1 MKRRRKPAS
10 AACKGGKTLEA
21 NAFVTEFRPPEI
33 MQGATEPANL
43 HGEIRKTVAFGA
55 VAIVQNAVE
64 RAKEAGQYQLIKFL
78 FEIAGLYPVQPKDS
92 ESKELSL
99 ARMLCRELGVPE
111 NPDLDMQAG
120 DAAEKEGRGAD
131 CHAVE

>member
-1 MKRRRKPAS
+1 MS
-10 AACKGGKTLEA
+10 AACAEAKNLEA
-21 NAFVTEFRPPEI
+21 NAILTELRPLGTTQEAVELADL
-33 MQGATEPANL
+33 QQ
-43 HGEIRKTVAFGA
+43 EIRETVALGA

-78 FEIAGLYPVQPKDS
+78 FEIAGLYPVGPKES

-111 NPDLDMQAG
+111 NPGLDVQAG
-120 DAAEKEGRGAD
+120 DAAEKEERGAD
-131 CHAVE
+131 GHAVK